1 MPYIAQHHER
11 YDGRGYPSGFKGEEI
26 AIQGRLLAIAD
37 TYDAMT
43 SDRPY
48 RKGLAA
54 QIAYD
59 EILKCSGS
67 QFDPVLVRAFE
78 KAFKAGKIV

>member
-1 MPYIAQHHER
+1 
-11 YDGRGYPSGFKGEEI
+11 
-26 AIQGRLLAIAD
+26 
-37 TYDAMT
+37 MT

-48 RKGLAA
+48 RKGLDAR
-54 QIAYD
+54 IAYD
-59 EILKCSGS
+59 EIMKCSGS

>member
-1 MPYIAQHHER
+1 M
-11 YDGRGYPSGFKGEEI
+11 
-26 AIQGRLLAIAD
+26 AIAD

-67 QFDPVLVRAFE
+67 QFHTVLVRAFE

>member
-1 MPYIAQHHER
+1 VR
-11 YDGRGYPSGFKGEEI
+11 YDGRGYPAGLKGEEI

-48 RKGLAA
+48 RKGLPA

-59 EILKCSGS
+59 EIVKCSGS
-67 QFDPVLVRAFE
+67 QFDPVLVLAFE